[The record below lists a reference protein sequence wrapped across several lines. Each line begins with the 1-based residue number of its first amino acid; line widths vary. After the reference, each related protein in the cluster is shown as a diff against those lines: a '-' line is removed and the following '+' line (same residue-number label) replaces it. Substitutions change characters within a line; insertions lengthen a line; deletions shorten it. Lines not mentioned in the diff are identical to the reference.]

1 MSRTTSK
8 SKNKQRAI
16 TPELGKAELWFLC
29 TAHLPIEIYLPTK
42 FHVDISYSFTTMS
55 WTRYFLKGR

>member
-16 TPELGKAELWFLC
+16 TPESGNAE
-29 TAHLPIEIYLPTK
+29 
-42 FHVDISYSFTTMS
+42 SF
-55 WTRYFLKGR
+55 KNEA